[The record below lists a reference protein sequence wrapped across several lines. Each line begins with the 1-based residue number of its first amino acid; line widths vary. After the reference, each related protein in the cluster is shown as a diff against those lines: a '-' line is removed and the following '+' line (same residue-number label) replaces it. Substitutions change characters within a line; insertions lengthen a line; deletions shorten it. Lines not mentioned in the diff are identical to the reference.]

1 MSNEIV
7 SHKDNRAED
16 ITEFFNSQEQLKDP
30 IQRRDYFEHLDENE
44 FLDLVQQTAGLVR
57 TGKV

>member
-16 ITEFFNSQEQLKDP
+16 ITEFFSSQEQLKDP
-30 IQRRDYFEHLDENE
+30 TQRRDYFEHLDE
-44 FLDLVQQTAGLVR
+44 F
-57 TGKV
+57 